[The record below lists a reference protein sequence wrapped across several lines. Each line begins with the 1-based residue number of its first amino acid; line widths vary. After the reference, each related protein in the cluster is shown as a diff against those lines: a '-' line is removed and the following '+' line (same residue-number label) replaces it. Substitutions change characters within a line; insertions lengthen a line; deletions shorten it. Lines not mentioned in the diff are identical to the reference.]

1 MSKPTK
7 SDIKEFVYSCS
18 ETGSNNYNDFLKHI
32 TEIIESDC
40 RAFIVDGEVFWNS
53 YLTYKRYKPYLQQ
66 INEDIVRS
74 HLIKN
79 AHSLFSK
86 INRSKNNVEIEISMF
101 PYESSYTILVTY
113 DALNQTY
120 KISVPNEFC

>member
-1 MSKPTK
+1 MTE

-53 YLTYKRYKPYLQQ
+53 YLIYKTYLQQ

-74 HLIKN
+74 HLIEN
-79 AHSLFSK
+79 VHSFFSK
-86 INRSKNNVEIEISMF
+86 INRSENHVEIEIRMF

-113 DALNQTY
+113 DALQKSY

>member
-1 MSKPTK
+1 MTE

-18 ETGSNNYNDFLKHI
+18 EIGSNNYNDFLKHI

-40 RAFIVDGEVFWNS
+40 RTFIVDGEVFWNS

>member
-1 MSKPTK
+1 MTE
-7 SDIKEFVYSCS
+7 SDIKEFVYSCT
-18 ETGSNNYNDFLKHI
+18 ETEPNNYNDFLKHI

-40 RAFIVDGEVFWNS
+40 RTFIVDGEVFWNF
-53 YLTYKRYKPYLQQ
+53 YPKYKTYLQQ

-74 HLIKN
+74 HLIEN

-86 INRSKNNVEIEISMF
+86 INSSENDVNIEIHMF
-101 PYESSYTILVTY
+101 PYESSFTILVCY

-120 KISVPNEFC
+120 KISVPKEYC

>member
-18 ETGSNNYNDFLKHI
+18 EIGSNNYNDFLKHI

-40 RAFIVDGEVFWNS
+40 RTFIVDGEVFWNS

-120 KISVPNEFC
+120 KISVPKECC

>member
-1 MSKPTK
+1 MTE

-79 AHSLFSK
+79 PHSFFCM
-86 INRSKNNVEIEISMF
+86 INRSENDVEIVIHMF

-120 KISVPNEFC
+120 KISVPKECC

>member
-1 MSKPTK
+1 MTE

-101 PYESSYTILVTY
+101 PYESSYTILVRY
-113 DALNQTY
+113 DAVEKRY
-120 KISVPNEFC
+120 KISVPKEYC

>member
-1 MSKPTK
+1 MTE
-7 SDIKEFVYSCS
+7 SDMKEFIYSCS
-18 ETGSNNYNDFLKHI
+18 EFGSNNYNDFLKHI

-53 YLTYKRYKPYLQQ
+53 YRKYKTYVQR

-79 AHSLFSK
+79 AHSLFCE
-86 INRSKNNVEIEISMF
+86 INRSENDVNIEIHMF
-101 PYESSYTILVTY
+101 PYESSFTILVSY
-113 DALNQTY
+113 DALNKRY
-120 KISVPNEFC
+120 KITLPKDFC

>member
-1 MSKPTK
+1 MTE

-18 ETGSNNYNDFLKHI
+18 EIGSNNYNDFLKHI

-40 RAFIVDGEVFWNS
+40 RTFIVVGVVFWNS

-120 KISVPNEFC
+120 KISVPKECC

>member
-1 MSKPTK
+1 MTE

-18 ETGSNNYNDFLKHI
+18 EIGSNNYNDFLKHI

-40 RAFIVDGEVFWNS
+40 RTFIVDGEVFWNS

-74 HLIKN
+74 NLIKN

>member
-1 MSKPTK
+1 MTE

-18 ETGSNNYNDFLKHI
+18 EIGSNNYNDFLKHI

-40 RAFIVDGEVFWNS
+40 RTFIVDGEVFWNS

-120 KISVPNEFC
+120 KISVPKEYC